1 MSPVAENAD
10 PMRPAPTFRKPH
22 PLRRG
27 DPVAVVAPAGP
38 VEPQALESALAL
50 LGDRYVVRRD
60 PHLFDR
66 HRYLAGSDARRLN
79 ELNVALSDP
88 DIKAVFCARGGY
100 GSMRL
105 VSRLAPLDARGAVKP
120 VVGLSDI
127 TAVHAWLLQQG
138 MVTFHGSVLTQ
149 LSRAPE
155 DARQRLLDLLESTEP
170 AKPLEGANTYVG
182 GTVEGPLI
190 GGNMA
195 VLTRLL
201 GTPFF
206 PPVDGAILLLEDVAE
221 RPYMLDRMWTHLE
234 LAGVFRRVKGI
245 ALGTFVNCEDRDAG
259 YSSDE
264 VLRELAVESGL
275 PCVSGFPIGHL
286 DTNASVPLGIRVR
299 LNADTRRLEF
309 LEGATRAL

>member
-1 MSPVAENAD
+1 MP
-10 PMRPAPTFRKPH
+10 PAPIFRKPN

-38 VEPQALESALAL
+38 VERQALEPALAA
-50 LGDRYVVRRD
+50 LGERYAIRLD

-105 VSRLAPLDARGAVKP
+105 VSRLAPLNAGSALKP
-120 VVGLSDI
+120 VVGISDI
-127 TAVHAWLLQQG
+127 TAIHAWLLLQG
-138 MVTFHGSVLTQ
+138 LVTFHGSVLTQ
-149 LSRAPE
+149 FGRAPE
-155 DARQRLLDLLESTEP
+155 DARQRMIDLLESTEP
-170 AKPLEGANTYVG
+170 LKPLEGLSTYVG

-206 PPVDGAILLLEDVAE
+206 PPLDGAILLLEDIAE
-221 RPYMLDRMWTHLE
+221 RPYMLDRMWTHLD

-245 ALGTFVNCEDRDAG
+245 ALGTFINCEDKDVK

-264 VLRELAVESGL
+264 VLRDLAVETGL

-286 DTNASVPLGIRVR
+286 DTNASVPLGTRVR
-299 LNADTRRLEF
+299 LSADTQRLEF
-309 LEGATRAL
+309 LEGATRA